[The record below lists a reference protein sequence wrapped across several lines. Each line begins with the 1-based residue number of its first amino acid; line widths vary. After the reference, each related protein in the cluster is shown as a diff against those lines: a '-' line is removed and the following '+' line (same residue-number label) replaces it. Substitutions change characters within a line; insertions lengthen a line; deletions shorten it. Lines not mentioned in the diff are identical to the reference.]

1 MDREKLRPL
10 ALGEQGIGH
19 PFRQSLP
26 IKSPQITR
34 EERDLVD
41 AAAIANEDG
50 LGEDIS
56 LFLLSFLAFFTAF
69 YMFIF

>member
-1 MDREKLRPL
+1 MDRDSLKPLVLR
-10 ALGEQGIGH
+10 EECIRH

-26 IKSPQITR
+26 IKIAEIAR
-34 EERDLVD
+34 EENDSK
-41 AAAIANEDG
+41 AATTAKDRW
-50 LGEDIS
+50 LGDDIS

>member
-10 ALGEQGIGH
+10 ILQDNGIRH
-19 PFRQSLP
+19 PFRQTLP
-26 IKSPQITR
+26 MTIVQMAR
-34 EERDLVD
+34 EEHESE
-41 AAAIANEDG
+41 AAAITKADG
-50 LGEDIS
+50 IGDDVS

>member
-10 ALGEQGIGH
+10 VLGNEGIRH

-26 IKSPQITR
+26 IETVQIARR
-34 EERDLVD
+34 EHGLEAVPSSRTKW
-41 AAAIANEDG
+41 
-50 LGEDIS
+50 LGEDVS

-69 YMFIF
+69 YTFIF

>member
-10 ALGEQGIGH
+10 ILQDNGIRH
-19 PFRQSLP
+19 PFRQTLP
-26 IKSPQITR
+26 MTIVQLAR
-34 EERDLVD
+34 EEHESE
-41 AAAIANEDG
+41 AAAIAKAGG
-50 LGEDIS
+50 LGDDVS